1 MLPGSFSERGH
12 ACVRAC
18 ASGGSAPVP
27 QRRAAQRA
35 RAGGQ
40 ARGERA
46 AARPAGQRGQRV
58 AEAPVQVPGQLALQR
73 RALPRP
79 RARIGLPTLSL
90 HRTLPAQEPRAYGAL
105 GYRNARS
112 WRATAGNIA
121 ARSRTFSRV
130 TYVLTAERRRGG
142 AARLRGQG
150 AEPEQA
156 GQHGHAGGR
165 HAAQRLRI
173 SKCRVPLRAARA
185 AGRRH

>member
-79 RARIGLPTLSL
+79 RARIGLPTLS
-90 HRTLPAQEPRAYGAL
+90 PG
-105 GYRNARS
+105 
-112 WRATAGNIA
+112 
-121 ARSRTFSRV
+121 
-130 TYVLTAERRRGG
+130 
-142 AARLRGQG
+142 
-150 AEPEQA
+150 
-156 GQHGHAGGR
+156 
-165 HAAQRLRI
+165 
-173 SKCRVPLRAARA
+173 ARA
-185 AGRRH
+185 PPQDLAGTGTQGLRRLGVPKRALLARDSRQYSCAIKNFFTCHVCADS

>member
-1 MLPGSFSERGH
+1 MKHHVMLPGSFSERGH

-58 AEAPVQVPGQLALQR
+58 AEAVVQVPGQLALQR

-79 RARIGLPTLSL
+79 RARIGLPTLS
-90 HRTLPAQEPRAYGAL
+90 PG
-105 GYRNARS
+105 
-112 WRATAGNIA
+112 
-121 ARSRTFSRV
+121 
-130 TYVLTAERRRGG
+130 
-142 AARLRGQG
+142 
-150 AEPEQA
+150 
-156 GQHGHAGGR
+156 
-165 HAAQRLRI
+165 
-173 SKCRVPLRAARA
+173 ARA
-185 AGRRH
+185 ATGPCRHRNPGLTAPWGTETRAPGARQQAI